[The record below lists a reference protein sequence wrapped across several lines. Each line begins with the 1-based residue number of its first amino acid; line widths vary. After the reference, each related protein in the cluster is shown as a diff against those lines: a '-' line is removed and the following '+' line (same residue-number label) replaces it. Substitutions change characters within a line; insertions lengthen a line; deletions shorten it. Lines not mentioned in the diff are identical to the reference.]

1 MVRGLGFPFAWG
13 LVGFQASQW
22 ASFGGGFASPMEI
35 ADIRL
40 FHLPSEERGLIVD
53 HSGEIDDSVVS
64 RAEDNP
70 EAFEFLDVCFEIRR
84 LRFKFILDLSNLL
97 VVDLEF
103 RFPLVSAKHS
113 SEGGASLGE
122 FSVGQR
128 DVGDD
133 KPQ

>member
-1 MVRGLGFPFAWG
+1 VVRGLRFPFAWG
-13 LVGFQASQW
+13 LVWFQASQG

-40 FHLPSEERGLIVD
+40 FQ
-53 HSGEIDDSVVS
+53 
-64 RAEDNP
+64 
-70 EAFEFLDVCFEIRR
+70 AFEFLDVCFEIRR

-122 FSVGQR
+122 FSVGQG

>member
-1 MVRGLGFPFAWG
+1 MRIPLECG
-13 LVGFQASQW
+13 LVGFQVSQR

-40 FHLPSEERGLIVD
+40 FHLPSEKRGLIVD
-53 HSGEIDDSVVS
+53 HSGEIDDPVVS

-70 EAFEFLDVCFEIRR
+70 KTFEFLDVCFEICR
-84 LRFKFILDLSNLL
+84 LQFKFILDFRNLL

-133 KPQ
+133 